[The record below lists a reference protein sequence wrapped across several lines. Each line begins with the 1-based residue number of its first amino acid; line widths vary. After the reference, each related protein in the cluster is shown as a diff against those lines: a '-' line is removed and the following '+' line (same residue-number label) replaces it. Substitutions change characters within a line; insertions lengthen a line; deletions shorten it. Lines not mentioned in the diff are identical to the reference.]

1 MKILYLNQCGWCN
14 IEQIENELRDIIG
27 RLYIVD
33 YFIGN
38 LLINGSFYDGY
49 ENIMRMVM
57 SLISNVIFYVGYWLL
72 FFYLIYKMV

>member
-49 ENIMRMVM
+49 EKIMRMVM